1 MTDLPAQAGNDKIS
15 REMNSVHLAAHAF
28 GANDIQTAFSILE
41 TEFSKQF
48 YEDMPEIYRS
58 ELNPVIKAAFNDQ
71 LDDWARERLAQRLTD
86 AGLPVIANGTSD
98 RELLRILGAGQYRFG
113 WILKKKAM
121 PQPLGPQLSQERIN
135 MLKRVNDQLE
145 KWEMWAAAEA
155 LVWDPHGDRG
165 SKITLHEISS
175 QTNDQIYA
183 GVRIVFNAKS
193 RIDGIPM
200 KSLTL
205 RNVNVYPYAY
215 ECIIGQ
221 STDPKFS
228 RRSKVVI
235 DVNDRI
241 IEGLKQTY

>member
-58 ELNPVIKAAFNDQ
+58 ELNPVIKRAFDDQ
-71 LDDWARERLAQRLTD
+71 LDDWARERLGQRLTD
-86 AGLPVIANGTSD
+86 AGLPVIANGISD
-98 RELLRILGAGQYRFG
+98 QQLLRILGPGKHRYG
-113 WILKKKAM
+113 WILKENAM
-121 PQPLGPQLSQERIN
+121 PQPLGPQLTQERID
-135 MLKRVNDQLE
+135 MLKRVNDRIE
-145 KWEMWAAAEA
+145 KWQMWAAIEA
-155 LVWDPHGDRG
+155 LVWDPYGDRG
-165 SKITLHEISS
+165 SKITLHDIAS
-175 QTNDQIYA
+175 QTNDQIYT

-205 RNVNVYPYAY
+205 RNVSVYPYAY
-215 ECIIGQ
+215 GCFIGQ

-241 IEGLKQTY
+241 IEGLKKTY